1 MLHGHAIAGGETQDR
16 LLEELAARLAMADSA
31 GDLQAVLGPI
41 ARELH
46 ADAVRL
52 ATPHEILAEPATG
65 WDAEAAAAVPARSHV
80 EQALLNDPELPAPA
94 AAALAAHGYRSRL
107 LVPVHSRGTVLG
119 TLEAYSIEERPWS
132 RFEIRRARIIA
143 NALGGA
149 LAHVHA
155 EAPGGAPAGRGGPA
169 PAGQGGP
176 ALAGAAGA

>member
-1 MLHGHAIAGGETQDR
+1 M
-16 LLEELAARLAMADSA
+16 
-31 GDLQAVLGPI
+31 
-41 ARELH
+41 
-46 ADAVRL
+46 RL

-65 WDAEAAAAVPARSHV
+65 WDAEPPRRSAARSPSS
-80 EQALLNDPELPAPA
+80 QALLGDPELPAPA

-107 LVPVHSRGTVLG
+107 RVPVHAAATVLG
-119 TLEAYSIEERPWS
+119 TLEAYSLEERPWT

-155 EAPGGAPAGRGGPA
+155 EAPGGALAHVHAEAPGGAPVGRGGPA